1 MLFVGDDWAED
12 HHDIEVQDEQGR
24 VLARARVPE
33 GIAGITRLHALIGQF
48 AGPDT
53 GPAEVAVGIETDRG
67 LWVTALRAA
76 GYTVYAINPRQVARY
91 RERHGTS
98 GAKSDKGDSHTLADM
113 VRTDSHQL
121 RPVAGDSPEAGA
133 LKVAARAHQTLIW
146 ERSRHLLRL
155 RAALREYFP
164 AALEAFDDLAA
175 PDTLELLARA
185 PDPASAARLTAGQIT
200 AALTRARRRG
210 IPAKTAAIA
219 AALRGEQMRQPQP
232 LAEAYAATVRS
243 LTVIIAALGG
253 EIATMEGQVTACFR
267 RHPDAAV
274 YLSQP
279 GIGEILGARELG
291 EFGDDP
297 HRYATA
303 KARKNYA
310 ATSPVTRQS
319 GKKKIVMARFIRND
333 RLADALH
340 RQAQS
345 ALISSPGARA
355 YYDEQRDTR
364 PGPRRRAAGTVQPAG
379 RDSARL
385 PEDRHPLRRGN
396 RMVTP
401 RETCRSRLTSKVQGC
416 LCSRCGVRKRGQAG
430 TCPLAAPAR
439 RELPPPRSLPG
450 HHHGR
455 AWLLCPRLAGRNP
468 A

>member
-24 VLARARVPE
+24 VLARARLPE

-53 GPAEVAVGIETDRG
+53 EPGEVAVGIETDRG
-67 LWVTALRAA
+67 LWVTALCAA

-98 GAKSDKGDSHTLADM
+98 GAKSDKGDAHTMTDM

-121 RPVAGDSPEAGA
+121 RPVAGDSPEAEA
-133 LKVAARAHQTLIW
+133 IKVAARAHQTLIW
-146 ERSRHLLRL
+146 ERSRHLLRM

-175 PDTLELLARA
+175 ADTLELLATA
-185 PDPASAARLTAGQIT
+185 PEPASAARLTTSQIT
-200 AALTRARRRG
+200 AALKRARRRG
-210 IPAKTAAIA
+210 IPAKAAAIA
-219 AALRGEQMRQPQP
+219 VALRSEQLHQPQSMTGV
-232 LAEAYAATVRS
+232 YAATVRS
-243 LTVIIAALGG
+243 LTVIIAALNG
-253 EIATMEGQVTACFR
+253 EIATMERQVTACFR
-267 RHPDAAV
+267 GHPEAAI

-297 HRYATA
+297 HRYASA

-345 ALISSPGARA
+345 ALRASPGARA
-355 YYDEQRDTR
+355 YYDEQRDRGLDHDTAL
-364 PGPRRRAAGTVQPAG
+364 RAL
-379 RDSARL
+379 SNRL
-385 PEDRHPLRRGN
+385 VGILH
-396 RMVTP
+396 
-401 RETCRSRLTSKVQGC
+401 GC
-416 LCSRCGVRKRGQAG
+416 LKTGALYDEATAWS
-430 TCPLAAPAR
+430 
-439 RELPPPRSLPG
+439 
-450 HHHGR
+450 HHVK
-455 AWLLCPRLAGRNP
+455 LAG
-468 A
+468 AA